1 MALRWPALALAAWL
15 VAWLAQQGLTRLG
28 APAPLALGGGLAV
41 CIAAGWWAR
50 TGWQRLLLVLGYAL
64 LMLAAG
70 RTAGW
75 VWLVPLALLLV
86 AYPLRTWGDAPLYPT
101 PLEALRGLAEA
112 APLPPR
118 AAVLEAGCGLGHGLV
133 ALHRQY
139 PEARLVGL
147 EWSAPLAWLARAR
160 CRFAQVERGD
170 IWAADWS
177 AYRMVYLFQRPESM
191 PRAWAK
197 AQAEMAPGSW
207 LVSLAFEVPGTWP
220 TVQLASVTE
229 RPVFVYRIGPCSP
242 TATPLDGPS
251 RQHA

>member
-15 VAWLAQQGLTRLG
+15 AAWLVQLGLTRLG
-28 APAPLALGGGLAV
+28 APAPLALAAGLAV
-41 CIAAGWWAR
+41 CLAAGWWAR
-50 TGWQRLLLVLGYAL
+50 SGWQRLLLVLGYAL

-75 VWLVPLALLLV
+75 VWLAPLALLLV

-112 APLPPR
+112 APLPPG
-118 AAVLEAGCGLGHGLV
+118 AAVLEAGCGLGHGLI

-139 PEARLVGL
+139 PEARLMGL
-147 EWSAPLAWLARAR
+147 EWSAPLAWLARRR
-160 CRFAQVERGD
+160 CRFAQVARGD

-177 AYRMVYLFQRPESM
+177 AYQMVYLFQRPESM

-197 AQAEMAPGSW
+197 ASQQMAPGSW
-207 LVSLAFEVPGTWP
+207 LVSLAFEVPGVAPVTRLDH
-220 TVQLASVTE
+220 VAQRSVW
-229 RPVFVYRIGPCSP
+229 VYR
-242 TATPLDGPS
+242 L
-251 RQHA
+251 